1 MADLVNEFSWSRSR
15 DHTFQDCR
23 RKYFY
28 HYYGAWGGW
37 DASAPPEI
45 VFEFDYE
52 PSLRP
57 ELTVYTDVQD
67 HVTVVDAVLFV
78 AERLHTAATTDGRRG
93 GRP

>member
-1 MADLVNEFSWSRSR
+1 MLPLGTLAVHEV
-15 DHTFQDCR
+15 
-23 RKYFY
+23 
-28 HYYGAWGGW
+28 

-78 AERLHTAATTDGRRG
+78 AERLHDATTDDRRG